1 MGSEYNPFDYVG
13 AEDAEYVVVAM
24 GSVCE
29 AIEETIERLVK
40 AGKKVG
46 LIKVRLYRPFVK
58 ELFLGA
64 LPDTVKK
71 IAVLD
76 RMKEL
81 GAFGE
86 PLYEEIKA
94 VLYGSENAPQVIG
107 GRYGLG
113 SKDVTPGM
121 IETL

>member
-1 MGSEYNPFDYVG
+1 MIRRPPRSTLFPYTTLFHLV
-13 AEDAEYVVVAM
+13 
-24 GSVCE
+24 S
-29 AIEETIERLVK
+29 IERLVK

-76 RMKEL
+76 RTKEP

-107 GRYGLG
+107 GGYSVRTVLHHSDIG
-113 SKDVTPGM
+113 SFS
-121 IETL
+121 L